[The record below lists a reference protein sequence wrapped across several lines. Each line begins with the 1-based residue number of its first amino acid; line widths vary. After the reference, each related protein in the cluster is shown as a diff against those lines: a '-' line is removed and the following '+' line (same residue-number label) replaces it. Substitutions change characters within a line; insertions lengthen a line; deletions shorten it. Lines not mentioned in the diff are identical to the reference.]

1 MQENENYLNSIN
13 ETNKSKESSFSQKIN
28 CITQLEKDIYILI
41 NYIRTNPLD
50 FSKNLI
56 KNNKNENLT
65 DEQIEIIKFLE
76 EKYNKEKLL
85 PFHEIPEI
93 SEAAKNLLYNICQND
108 SINGDKNLK
117 KLKPSSLNLRTRLS
131 NYGLRTGRI
140 FENVIFEIENPE
152 DIVTHILKD
161 ENGRNMLLSNKM
173 KFIGIGCC
181 ILPSNKICSVIDIVQ
196 DFIPY
201 KKSKKNNI
209 KINNYINTNISTK
222 ENNFSPK
229 MNIIINNTNNNN
241 EYIPNI
247 INKKLSN
254 QRKKNVIYENAN
266 NNTENIYKSNEY
278 SSMDLNEQKSYKSY
292 NIIINNNNKIIP
304 IRSNLNNINELN
316 ENNKNENKNEVNASK
331 VGLNK
336 SKSVYG
342 FDFPQNKL
350 GFKFNINRGSS
361 INRYQKLNSKEKLEI
376 LHKINQRR
384 NNNSLSKNNSN
395 SNFKN
400 LIPLSPDYSKKNV
413 SRFNI
418 GNKFISPV
426 SPYSSKNNYNNYESD
441 INNLDSDNISN
452 INKDN
457 YFDFNETMPNYSP
470 YLERDIKL
478 DDLILLKNQIK
489 EELKLEVKKE
499 IKNEMKEYKETEIEK
514 YNDNNTKNKIN
525 QNNLIYHKR
534 YKSDFFQKNK
544 NAMNQVNNNKFK
556 EKNKKIYRSFDNNNN
571 NKIKNLYIKY
581 EHRIKNKNEI
591 KKLIRLYNKEK
602 DIKRFMN
609 NINEVSDIID
619 NKSNNKK
626 DKNNQSISKFFF
638 GYKSKNSKEN
648 KYNNDKH
655 NLFLIKYQ
663 KTKTKDQTFKLIKN
677 KSKIQNISKL
687 CLNQEIENNN
697 IINNNNIKNEL
708 LKDDAF
714 EFNNNSPPT
723 KNDSPINSY
732 KDKNNKK
739 KNMKEQSIE
748 VYLNDDNYYK
758 EHKKYKTP
766 EKHLNKGINND
777 NIILNSEDKK
787 NINFK
792 CKTSS
797 YFRKKISLK

>member
-254 QRKKNVIYENAN
+254 QRKKNVIYDNAN

-316 ENNKNENKNEVNASK
+316 GNNKDKNKNEVNASK
-331 VGLNK
+331 AGLSK

-426 SPYSSKNNYNNYESD
+426 SPYSSKHNYNNYESD
-441 INNLDSDNISN
+441 INNIDSDNISN

-534 YKSDFFQKNK
+534 HKSDFFQKNK
-544 NAMNQVNNNKFK
+544 NAMNQVNNNKYK

-697 IINNNNIKNEL
+697 IINNNNNKNEL
-708 LKDDAF
+708 LIDNAF
-714 EFNNNSPPT
+714 EFNNNSSPT

-797 YFRKKISLK
+797 YFRKK

>member
-65 DEQIEIIKFLE
+65 DEQIEIVKFLE

-161 ENGRNMLLSNKM
+161 ENGRNILLSNKM

-254 QRKKNVIYENAN
+254 QRKKNVIYDNAN

-316 ENNKNENKNEVNASK
+316 GNNKDKNKNEINASK
-331 VGLNK
+331 IGLSK

-384 NNNSLSKNNSN
+384 NKNSLSKNSSN

-441 INNLDSDNISN
+441 INNIDSDNISN

-514 YNDNNTKNKIN
+514 YNDNNTKNKMN

-534 YKSDFFQKNK
+534 HKSDFFQKNK
-544 NAMNQVNNNKFK
+544 NAMNQVNNNKLK

-619 NKSNNKK
+619 NENNNKK

-648 KYNNDKH
+648 KHNIDKH

-708 LKDDAF
+708 LKDNAF
-714 EFNNNSPPT
+714 EFNNNSSPT

-739 KNMKEQSIE
+739 KNIKEQSIE